1 LKLVGRPNL
10 GKSILRL
17 NYVHYSSRKPI
28 SLESLGP
35 YTNVLLTNGRIKE
48 EARRRFQEWQAGNQA
63 ALPPYLRRVVFG
75 IVLGE
80 NPSTG
85 DYEAILDT
93 HKTSQ
98 SADGKEIA
106 LSAIGDV
113 KSDDLIKR
121 TIDFILSGD
130 IAAQDIHSPGNAL
143 AGNTKTRDLWWE
155 TMKDNWK

>member
-1 LKLVGRPNL
+1 LKLDGKRNL
-10 GKSILRL
+10 GKNILRL
-17 NYVHYSSRKPI
+17 NYVPCSSRKPI

-35 YTNVLLTNGRIKE
+35 QLIVLLTDGRIKE
-48 EARRRFQEWQAGNQA
+48 EARKRFQAWQAGNQA

-75 IVLGE
+75 IVLSE
-80 NPSTG
+80 DPSTG
-85 DYEAILDT
+85 DYQAILET
-93 HKTSQ
+93 LKTSQ

-113 KSDDLIKR
+113 KSEELIKR
-121 TIDFILSGD
+121 TIDFILSGN

-155 TMKDNWK
+155 TMKAHWE